1 METLQVSYCENDV
14 KHDDDELEKLVEPY
28 DILRFLCECKYFC
41 YIIGNEGDKTYNG
54 YTTNLN
60 RRLRQHNGEICGGA
74 RATRNRGPWRYVA
87 ILTSPGWKDTSTAM
101 KHEWTIKYPTRKR
114 PRPKEFNGVT
124 GRIASLVYAV
134 KEMSNDGHDVY
145 CFIDERHI
153 ENLREKCCSIHNF
166 LRVYP
171 ISNLDIK
178 IMF

>member
-1 METLQVSYCENDV
+1 METSKMTYCEDDMNDAHNEMSEDF
-14 KHDDDELEKLVEPY
+14 KPCDEQALN
-28 DILRFLCECKYFC
+28 ECKYFC
-41 YIIGNEGDKTYNG
+41 YIIGNESNKTYNG

-87 ILTSPGWKDTSTAM
+87 ILTSSGWKDTSTAM

-124 GRIASLVYAV
+124 GRMDSLVYAV

-145 CFIDERHI
+145 CFIDEGHI
-153 ENLREKCCSIHNF
+153 EKIREKCCSIHNF

-171 ISNLDIK
+171 ISNLDSI
-178 IMF
+178 IV